1 MLVAQLSL
9 TLQPCGLQPARLL
22 CPCNSPGKNTGVGSC
37 SFLQGIFPTQGSN
50 LNLLHCRQILYHLSH
65 QTGKERQDN
74 RFTLPPEKSKQTINC
89 PSLLPERESRLQQR
103 GGNEVEPD
111 RLSRVVGMEWRVSE
125 HQGRDSLQDR
135 VPERRALS

>member
-1 MLVAQLSL
+1 MLVAQSSL

-22 CPCNSPGKNTGVGSC
+22 CPRNSPGKNTGVGSC

-74 RFTLPPEKSKQTINC
+74 RFTLTPEKSKQTINC
-89 PSLLPERESRLQQR
+89 PSLLPERVSRLEQREEEMRWSQTDSLELWGWSRESANTRAERVCRTGYQR
-103 GGNEVEPD
+103 GE
-111 RLSRVVGMEWRVSE
+111 S
-125 HQGRDSLQDR
+125 
-135 VPERRALS
+135 